1 MSGVQFQSERPATPP
16 ETLLVKTTSTSD
28 GDVQHVS
35 LENAGGEIDASNPL
49 VVLSYGKTGD
59 ATYQSPRIDVATHTL
74 QIIEYEHHEIH
85 SGSFYRAGFQKDIAN
100 GGTAIFAITTPDTTK
115 WLHFRPAVDCEKE
128 ATIML
133 YENPTSVTGGNALTP
148 RNANRNSANASGATV
163 VTDPTINTTGAVVLG
178 NIVLGS
184 KKDIGGNSDAAYEWI
199 LRQNET
205 YVIVVT
211 NNSGTANECNI
222 RCQWYEHTN
231 KAA

>member
-1 MSGVQFQSERPATPP
+1 MENKGVILYGRN
-16 ETLLVKTTSTSD
+16 SD
-28 GDVQHVS
+28 GS
-35 LENAGGEIDASNPL
+35 NIPLGIDRSTFA
-49 VVLSYGKTGD
+49 
-59 ATYQSPRIDVATHTL
+59 IDT
-74 QIIEYEHHEIH
+74 IEYEHHEIH

-100 GGTAIFAITTPDTTK
+100 NETAIFAITTPDTTK
-115 WLHFRPAVDCEKE
+115 WLHFRPAIDCELE

-148 RNANRNSANASGATV
+148 RNADRNSANTSGATV

-199 LRQNET
+199 LKQNET

-211 NNSGTANECNI
+211 NNSGSANECNI
-222 RCQWYEHTN
+222 RCQWYEHTS